1 MGDSEELEHL
11 IRGCARND
19 RASQEELYKQLY
31 VPLFCHCRRYF
42 QHDHE
47 AIESVNDGMLKVF
60 EKIGAYRPEKGKF
73 FNWVYTIVRNT
84 ALDKFR
90 SSVSIPRPA
99 DPGEIAE
106 AVVVEEPGSNPGI
119 WLEDKDVYVLLDRL
133 GPASRVIFGL
143 FYIEGYS
150 IREIADELAISGGTV
165 KWHLSDSR
173 KKLRSVLEKYFND

>member
-1 MGDSEELEHL
+1 MGDSAALDDL
-11 IRGCARND
+11 IDGCVRNE
-19 RASQEELYKQLY
+19 RASQEKMYKELY

-42 QHDHE
+42 QNDHE

-60 EKIGAYRPEKGKF
+60 ERIGDYQPEKGKF

-84 ALDKFR
+84 ALDKIR
-90 SSVSIPRPA
+90 SLVSIPRPT
-99 DPGEIAE
+99 DPGDIAE
-106 AVVVEEPGSNPGI
+106 ELVVEEAGSNPGA

-143 FYIEGYS
+143 YYIEGYS
-150 IREIADELAISGGTV
+150 IREIAEELAISAGTV

-173 KKLRSVLEKYFND
+173 KRLRGVLEKHFND